1 MSKYNISVKDYREL
15 LDELDGG
22 SVDLILTDPPYAI
35 SKKTGFQTV
44 GDNSVDRL
52 AVSMDFGE
60 WDRDEIDCDTLATLS
75 YSALRKGGTII
86 VWYDV
91 WKLSYLYE
99 ALNRAGFKQLRLVI
113 WEKTNPVPLNQSVNY
128 LSNSREIAV
137 SGVKVGKPT
146 FNDKYHSGVFRYPI
160 HRDGGRRLHPTQKP
174 LTVFNEL
181 VRIHSNEGDLIVDPF
196 LGSGTTAVAAKS
208 QGRRFIGG
216 DISPEYVR
224 IAKERVDSTMK
235 PMV

>member
-1 MSKYNISVKDYREL
+1 MINISVIDYRNL
-15 LDELDGG
+15 LKELDPG

-35 SKKTGFQTV
+35 SKKTGFQAV
-44 GDNSVDRL
+44 SANSVKRL

-60 WDRDEIDCDTLATLS
+60 WDKDEVDLATLATLS
-75 YSALRKGGTII
+75 YSALRKGGTVI

-91 WKLSYLYE
+91 WKLTHLHT
-99 ALNRAGFKQLRLVI
+99 ALESAGFKQLRLLV
-113 WEKTNPVPLNQSVNY
+113 WEKTNPVPINQSVNY
-128 LSNSREIAV
+128 LTNSREIAV
-137 SGVKVGKPT
+137 LGVKVGKPT

-160 HRDGGRRLHPTQKP
+160 HRDGGKRVHPAQKP

-181 VRIHSNEGDLIVDPF
+181 VRIHSNRDDLIVDPF

-224 IAKERVDSTMK
+224 IAKERVDSTMM
-235 PMV
+235 PMI